1 MFTTD
6 LRQTLRKLAK
16 RPGFTLTTV
25 LILAVGIGATTS
37 TFSMV
42 NAIFL
47 TQVPY
52 PDPDELI
59 LVLTSRESED
69 SAVSQRSTVSYPD
82 VRDWQE
88 RAESV
93 ESIAAFV
100 NWPQLNLYGGEHPKR
115 VRVSFATSEYFKLLE
130 AKPIMG
136 RTFSAE
142 EDLTFGGSPVTV
154 LSYRLW
160 QEIFAG
166 DADVI
171 GKALNMGDQPY
182 TVIGVLPQNFQH
194 VSILDIDLWVP
205 LAQAS
210 THFGNNRLEGRQF
223 RWLDTLAR
231 LKPGFTIQQ
240 AKEEFS
246 AIGRNMAQEYPETNA
261 GIGANVLSLKDR
273 LFFYGELKNSII
285 MLTLGAIFVLLIG
298 CANVATLLLVHAAE
312 QREETAVCLALGA
325 SRGRVIRRF
334 LVESLVLSVAGGA
347 IGLILAIY
355 CNKLMFTYSPLPI
368 PQFAEITI
376 DFRVLTMALLVSI
389 ATGVIFTVAP
399 AWLSTK
405 LNLHAMLKPGGK
417 NSAASPGR
425 SFGRRALIVVE
436 LALSVALLIGAGLLI
451 RSFQNFQTTDIG
463 FDSDR
468 MLTMHFELS
477 REKYSDRDAR
487 RAFYQEFSERI
498 IALPGVQSA
507 GLWGPDRPGSS
518 FAYRSVIPEG
528 RHIENLEDRVRNYEH
543 RVGPHAL
550 KSLGLELLAGRY
562 ISTEDRVDSP
572 LVAVLSRSAAE
583 AMWPGLSPT
592 EVIGKRF
599 TRGTPGEDPW
609 VTVVGV
615 AKDAMHRGRDLL
627 AHNPKDMYTSLVQ
640 MPIRRMSLF
649 ARADRD
655 VESLIPEFRQAV
667 QEVDSTLPVF
677 DVASMEQRMHD
688 EEDEIR
694 FNTYFMI
701 FFSLIAALL
710 TAMGIYG
717 TLAYSASR
725 RTQEIGVR
733 LAIGATRK
741 DVFRLMTGQVAI
753 DLLLGLA
760 LGAVGAYYLI
770 SFMSSMLFGVD
781 AADPLVIVAI
791 VVIVTLV
798 TAIATFIP
806 TRRALGI
813 SPVEALRYE

>member
-6 LRQTLRKLAK
+6 LRQTLRKLAR
-16 RPGFTLTTV
+16 RPGFTVVTV
-25 LILAVGIGATTS
+25 LILALGIGATTS

-52 PDPDELI
+52 PNPDELVLI
-59 LVLTSRESED
+59 LTSRENED

-88 RAESV
+88 QAESV

-100 NWPQLNLYGGEHPKR
+100 NWPQLNLHGGEHPKR
-115 VRVSFATSEYFKLLE
+115 VRVSFATSEYFQLLE
-130 AKPIMG
+130 AKPLKG
-136 RTFSAE
+136 RIFSAE

-154 LSYRLW
+154 ISYRLW

-166 DADVI
+166 ADDVI

-182 TVIGVLPQNFQH
+182 TVIGVLPQGFQH

-210 THFGNNRLEGRQF
+210 VHFGTNRLEGRQF

-231 LKPGFTIQQ
+231 LKPGVTIEQ
-240 AKEEFS
+240 AREEFH
-246 AIGRNMAQEYPETNA
+246 AIGQNMASEYPDTNA
-261 GIGANVLSLKDR
+261 GIGINVLSLKDR
-273 LFFYGELKNSII
+273 LFFYGELRNSMI

-298 CANVATLLLVHAAE
+298 CANVATLLLVHATE

-334 LVESLVLSVAGGA
+334 LFESMILSIAGGA
-347 IGLILAIY
+347 IGLVLAIY
-355 CNKLMFTYSPLPI
+355 CNKFMFTYSPLPI
-368 PQFAEITI
+368 PQFAEVAI
-376 DFRVLTMALLVSI
+376 DFRVLAMALLVSI
-389 ATGVIFTVAP
+389 VTGVIFTVAP

-405 LNLHAMLKPGGK
+405 LNLHEMLKPGGK
-417 NSAASPGR
+417 NSASTPGR
-425 SFGRRALIVVE
+425 SFGRRALIIFE
-436 LALSVALLIGAGLLI
+436 LALSVVLLVGAGLLI
-451 RSFQNFQTTDIG
+451 RSFQNFQGTDIG
-463 FDSDR
+463 FDSSR

-498 IALPGVQSA
+498 LALPGVHAA
-507 GLWGPDRPGSS
+507 GLWGPDRPGRS
-518 FAYRSVIPEG
+518 FAYRSVVPEG

-550 KSLGLELLAGRY
+550 KSLGIGLLAGRY
-562 ISTEDRVDSP
+562 ITTEDRTDSP

-583 AMWPGLSPT
+583 AMWPGVSPP

-609 VTVVGV
+609 ITVVGV
-615 AKDAMHRGRDLL
+615 AEDAMHRGRDLL

-655 VESLIPEFRQAV
+655 VDTLIPAFRRAV
-667 QEVDSTLPVF
+667 QEVDATLPVF
-677 DVASMEQRMHD
+677 DVASMEQRMHE

-701 FFSLIAALL
+701 FFALIAALL

-733 LAIGATRK
+733 MAMGATRK
-741 DVFRLMTGQVAI
+741 DVFRLMTGQIAV
-753 DLLLGLA
+753 DLLLGLV
-760 LGAVGAYYLI
+760 LGSIGAYFLVSVI
-770 SFMSSMLFGVD
+770 STMLYGVE

-791 VVIVTLV
+791 TLLVTLV
-798 TAIATFIP
+798 TAVATYVP
-806 TRRALGI
+806 TRRALRI